1 MSMHTSNPVSESIM
15 IEGDSSSGGVR
26 GTVDSSQDS
35 HLLLPLS
42 KHSKAG
48 AGVDFVSHFFTE
60 KKPVR
65 LTLLHIPPSQAAV
78 WAEEANF
85 ERLDALELQAATADV
100 KGRAVIDGARRRLVA
115 DGFDKE
121 HIDDTILPAQASK
134 GRDIVRVARKGK
146 YDAVVLGHRAQIGL
160 ADLMDISVCR
170 EMLEGLVHAI
180 SFPLW
185 ICRPPDR
192 YRRSILL
199 CVDGAEPSDRMTDH
213 VGFIL
218 ANEPGHDIT
227 VFHVHDQ
234 TKANLVQAEGVLDQ
248 AAHVLMEA
256 GVSEERIT
264 QTLQSGTNPARLIGE
279 ACDAGRYTAVAMGSA
294 GSDRGLW
301 DKLFVGSVART
312 VFKELHG
319 AALWVCF

>member
-1 MSMHTSNPVSESIM
+1 MSMHTSNPVSGYVQA
-15 IEGDSSSGGVR
+15 EGRAPSGREKETGDDPLDR
-26 GTVDSSQDS
+26 

-60 KKPVR
+60 KEPVR

-78 WAEEANF
+78 WADEANF
-85 ERLDALELQAATADV
+85 EQLDAREVQAATADA
-100 KGRAVIDGARRRLVA
+100 KGKAVIDAVRRRLVA

-121 HIDDTILPAQASK
+121 RIDDTILPAQASK

-146 YDAVVLGHRAQIGL
+146 YDAVVLGHRAQMGL

-170 EMLEGLVHAI
+170 EMLEGLAHAI

-185 ICRPPDR
+185 ICRLPERDR
-192 YRRSILL
+192 RNVLL
-199 CVDGAEPSDRMTDH
+199 CVDGSEPSHRMADH

-218 ANEPGHDIT
+218 AREPGHDVTI
-227 VFHVHDQ
+227 FHVHDPA
-234 TKANLVQAEGVLDQ
+234 KANLVQAEEVLNQ
-248 AAHVLMEA
+248 AARLLEEA
-256 GVSEERIT
+256 GLPEERIT
-264 QTLQSGTNPARLIGE
+264 LTLQSGTNPARLIRE
-279 ACDAGRYTAVAMGSA
+279 ACDAGRYTAVAVGSA

>member
-1 MSMHTSNPVSESIM
+1 M
-15 IEGDSSSGGVR
+15 DC
-26 GTVDSSQDS
+26 

-48 AGVDFVSHFFTE
+48 AGVAFVSHFFTE
-60 KKPVR
+60 KEPVR

-85 ERLDALELQAATADV
+85 ERLDALEMQAATADA

-121 HIDDTILPAQASK
+121 NINDTILSAQASK
-134 GRDIVRVARKGK
+134 GHDIIRVARKGK

-160 ADLMDISVCR
+160 ADLMDISVSR
-170 EMLEGLVHAI
+170 EMLEGLAHAI

-185 ICRPPDR
+185 ICRFPERDR
-192 YRRSILL
+192 KNILL
-199 CVDGAEPSDRMTDH
+199 CVDGSEPSDRMADH

-218 ANEPGHDIT
+218 SSEPGHDVT
-227 VFHVHDQ
+227 VFHVHNQ
-234 TKANLVQAEGVLDQ
+234 TKTNLIQAEEVLNQ
-248 AAHVLMEA
+248 AARMLMEA
-256 GVSEERIT
+256 GLPEERIT
-264 QTLQSGTNPARLIGE
+264 LTLQSGTNPAQLISE

-301 DKLFVGSVART
+301 DKLFVGSVARK

-319 AALWVCF
+319 ATLWVCF

>member
-1 MSMHTSNPVSESIM
+1 MNMHSSNPVSGYIRA
-15 IEGDSSSGGVR
+15 EGRSSSGGER
-26 GTVDSSQDS
+26 GTAGDPLDR

-85 ERLDALELQAATADV
+85 ERLDALELQAATDDV

-121 HIDDTILPAQASK
+121 HIDNTILSAQASK
-134 GRDIVRVARKGK
+134 ARDIIRVARKGK

-170 EMLEGLVHAI
+170 EMLDGLAHAI

-185 ICRPPDR
+185 ICRFPERDR
-192 YRRSILL
+192 RNILL
-199 CVDGAEPSDRMTDH
+199 CVDGSEPSDRITDH

-218 ANEPGHDIT
+218 ASEPGHDVT
-227 VFHVHDQ
+227 VFHVHDPA
-234 TKANLVQAEGVLDQ
+234 KPNLVQAEGVLNQ
-248 AAHVLMEA
+248 AASVLMEA
-256 GVSEERIT
+256 GLSEERIT
-264 QTLQSGTNPARLIGE
+264 LTLKNGTNPAQLIAE

-294 GSDRGLW
+294 GADRGLW